1 MERKPR
7 KILFKSRTRGKS
19 VSSSEMQSIDKI
31 AQERFNIK
39 SITLME
45 NAGTA
50 AAACAINMLRS
61 QKNNKK
67 KKLVAVFCGK
77 GNNGGDG
84 LVVTRKL
91 LENNIDASTY
101 LLCGEDELK
110 KDPAVNLRILKKLG
124 ANITI
129 LKKETRLDNRNYL
142 DGCDLVIDSIFGT
155 GFKGKP
161 DKFLSW
167 IIDFINKSGVDVLSI
182 DVPSGLDATTGLAQG
197 ACVKASQTIA
207 LGLPKTGFYESNGPE
222 YTGEVVVKNIGFPDT
237 LLRAKGG
244 DRSKK

>member
-7 KILFKSRTRGKS
+7 KILFKSKTGGKS

-50 AAACAINMLRS
+50 AASCTINMLRS
-61 QKNNKK
+61 QKKNKK
-67 KKLVAVFCGK
+67 KKRVAVFCGK

-91 LENNIDASTY
+91 LENNIDVSTY

-110 KDPAVNLRILKKLG
+110 NDPAVNLRILKKLG

-129 LKKETRLDNRNYL
+129 LKKETRLDHRNYL

-161 DKFLSW
+161 DEFLSL
-167 IIDFINKSGVDVLSI
+167 IIDLINKSGVDVLSI

-197 ACVKASQTIA
+197 SCIKASKTITF
-207 LGLPKTGFYESNGPE
+207 GLPKTGFYESDGPE
-222 YTGEVVVKNIGFPDT
+222 YTGEVVVKNIGFPESLLKSPPRDT
-237 LLRAKGG
+237 QN
-244 DRSKK
+244 